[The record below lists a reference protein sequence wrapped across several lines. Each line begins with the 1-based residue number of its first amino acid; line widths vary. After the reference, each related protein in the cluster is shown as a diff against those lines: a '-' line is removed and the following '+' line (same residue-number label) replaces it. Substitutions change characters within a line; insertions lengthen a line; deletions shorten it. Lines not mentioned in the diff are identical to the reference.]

1 MHPNGLIYIN
11 AIIDFISY
19 LRKCHP
25 WELLQNVILVIATM
39 SFAKEINESL
49 ENFPVNIPSQYFPLH
64 YQAEVLTLLE
74 QGCSE
79 AQEFAA
85 VVMVMFISL

>member
-25 WELLQNVILVIATM
+25 WELWLNVILVIATM
-39 SFAKEINESL
+39 SFTKKINESL
-49 ENFPVNIPSQYFPLH
+49 EIFLTNTASQDFPLH
-64 YQAEVLTLLE
+64 Y
-74 QGCSE
+74 
-79 AQEFAA
+79 
-85 VVMVMFISL
+85 